1 MVFFRGCSLLSAEKE
16 VVNFWLNRKG
26 YFTVN
31 NLKSGNKDVGVL
43 ALKFDKGVLTHIMHV
58 EVTCSITG
66 FSEQNSS
73 MGKVIDEKFDDKN
86 ITAAIKKY
94 TKDMSKDVE
103 IENVVVL
110 NSLPK
115 GKDGIV
121 RKLEKNGIITVEF
134 EDILSDVMKE
144 LKTEYFKNDVIRTMQ
159 ITKFLLMSN
168 PKKFVNVLYD
178 TLSQGKRKEFLA
190 ELLNRDDVIR
200 EFKQTNEERLA
211 LILKESSI
219 KPEKLAEILEKDVLN
234 RRTRKPFVESLMEQK
249 RIGKVY
255 KKKAVGRKETS
266 LKKFFG

>member
-1 MVFFRGCSLLSAEKE
+1 MSAEKE
-16 VVNFWLNRKG
+16 IVNFWLNRKG

-31 NLKSGNKDVGVL
+31 NLKSGNKDIGIL
-43 ALKFDKGVLTHIMHV
+43 ALKFDKGTLTHIMHV
-58 EVTCSITG
+58 EVNCSITG
-66 FSEQNSS
+66 FSEQNNAIY
-73 MGKVIDEKFDDKN
+73 GIIGDKFDDKN

-94 TKDMSKDVE
+94 TKEMSKDVE
-103 IENVVVL
+103 IENVAVL

-115 GKDGIV
+115 DKDGII
-121 RKLEKNGIITVEF
+121 RRLEKNGIILVEF

-168 PKKFVNVLYD
+168 PKKFVDVLYD

-200 EFKQTNEERLA
+200 EFRQTNEERLA
-211 LILKESSI
+211 LILKESAI

-234 RRTRKPFVESLMEQK
+234 RRTRKPFITSLMEQK
-249 RIGKVY
+249 RLGKIY
-255 KKKAVGRKETS
+255 KKELQVKKEKPLS
-266 LKKFFG
+266 KFFS